1 MQSESLEFS
10 LLSIFSFL
18 SFFSF
23 FIIQKFSHKIMGGL
37 LLDNDFD
44 KPQAF
49 HKSDIPRSGGLACLI
64 SFYIF
69 ALLNNLLFTTIYID
83 YLALGTGLFLIGFLE
98 DIKFRLSP
106 KARLALMTAIL
117 LFSVKIFSI
126 QIYGIDFIIL
136 NQILSIKIFYLL
148 FIILCFL
155 FIVNGSN
162 LVDGFNGLLAFQLI
176 IINSILL
183 FINIENEFQSLSI
196 LITAQIIIL
205 LIFLLFN
212 FPSAKIFMGDGGAYL
227 FGAFTALNVIETNNL
242 NPNVSSFFFTILLF
256 YLFFEVFFSFIRKLV
271 KKKSPIKP
279 DSEHLHMLS
288 YKILNFKNSYRDCN
302 YLNTL
307 YINFIYCLL
316 VLPSILVRENG
327 TMCKYWF
334 FSLIIIYLLTYFK
347 LNSFVKKKIDI

>member
-37 LLDNDFD
+37 LLDSDFD

-83 YLALGTGLFLIGFLE
+83 YLVLGTGLFLIGFLD

-106 KARLALMTAIL
+106 KARLALMTVIL
-117 LFSVKIFSI
+117 LFSIKIFSI
-126 QIYGIDFIIL
+126 EIYGIDFIIL

-183 FINIENEFQSLSI
+183 FINIENELLPLSI

-227 FGAFTALNVIETNNL
+227 FGSFTALNVIETNNL

>member
-18 SFFSF
+18 SFFTF
-23 FIIQKFSHKIMGGL
+23 FIVQKFSHKIRNGL
-37 LLDNDFD
+37 LLDSDFD

-49 HKSDIPRSGGLACLI
+49 HKSNIPRSGGLACLI
-64 SFYIF
+64 SFLIF
-69 ALLNNLLFTTIYID
+69 AILNNLLFFSFYFD
-83 YLALGTGLFLIGFLE
+83 YLVLGTGLFLIGFLD

-106 KARLALMTAIL
+106 KARLTLMASIL
-117 LFSVKIFSI
+117 LISVKFFSI
-126 QIYGIDFIIL
+126 QIYGIDLIFL
-136 NQILSIKIFYLL
+136 NKILSIEIFYIF

-155 FIVNGSN
+155 FIINGSN
-162 LVDGFNGLLAFQLI
+162 LIDGFNGLLAFQLI

-183 FINIENEFQSLSI
+183 FINIENELQPFSMI
-196 LITAQIIIL
+196 ITAQIITL

-288 YKILNFKNSYRDCN
+288 YKILNFKNSHRDCN

-316 VLPSILVRENG
+316 VLPSILVKENG

>member
-18 SFFSF
+18 SFFTF
-23 FIIQKFSHKIMGGL
+23 FIIQKFSHKIMDGL
-37 LLDNDFD
+37 LLDSDFY

-64 SFYIF
+64 SFFIF
-69 ALLNNLLFTTIYID
+69 VILHNLLFSIFYVD
-83 YLALGTGLFLIGFLE
+83 YLVLGTGLFLIGFLD

-106 KARLALMTAIL
+106 KVRLASMTAIL
-117 LFSVKIFSI
+117 LISVKVFSI

-183 FINIENEFQSLSI
+183 FINIENELLPLSI

-227 FGAFTALNVIETNNL
+227 FGTFTALIVIETNKIAAIEANL
-242 NPNVSSFFFTILLF
+242 AFG
-256 YLFFEVFFSFIRKLV
+256 
-271 KKKSPIKP
+271 
-279 DSEHLHMLS
+279 LS
-288 YKILNFKNSYRDCN
+288 LNFISSKKPTKNKP
-302 YLNTL
+302 
-307 YINFIYCLL
+307 
-316 VLPSILVRENG
+316 VPS
-327 TMCKYWF
+327 TK
-334 FSLIIIYLLTYFK
+334 
-347 LNSFVKKKIDI
+347 

>member
-1 MQSESLEFS
+1 M
-10 LLSIFSFL
+10 
-18 SFFSF
+18 
-23 FIIQKFSHKIMGGL
+23 
-37 LLDNDFD
+37 
-44 KPQAF
+44 
-49 HKSDIPRSGGLACLI
+49 
-64 SFYIF
+64 
-69 ALLNNLLFTTIYID
+69 FTTFYID
-83 YLALGTGLFLIGFLE
+83 YLVLGTGLFLIGFLD

-106 KARLALMTAIL
+106 KVRLALMTAIL
-117 LFSVKIFSI
+117 LVSVKIFSI
-126 QIYGIDFIIL
+126 EIYGIDFIIL
-136 NQILSIKIFYLL
+136 NQILSIKILYLF

-155 FIVNGSN
+155 FIINGSN

-183 FINIENEFQSLSI
+183 FINIENELQPLSI

-279 DSEHLHMLS
+279 DNEHLHMLS

-316 VLPSILVRENG
+316 VLPSILVKENG

-334 FSLIIIYLLTYFK
+334 FFLIIIYLLTYFK

>member
-18 SFFSF
+18 SFFTF
-23 FIIQKFSHKIMGGL
+23 FVIQKFSHKILGGSL
-37 LLDNDFD
+37 FDNDFD

-49 HKSDIPRSGGLACLI
+49 HRSDVPRSGGLACII
-64 SFYIF
+64 SFFIF
-69 ALLNNLLFTTIYID
+69 ILLNNLLFSSFYLD
-83 YLALGTGLFLIGFLE
+83 YLVLGTGLFLIGFLD

-106 KARLALMTAIL
+106 KARLVSMTVFL
-117 LFSVKIFSI
+117 LISVKVFSV
-126 QIYGIDFIIL
+126 QITGIDLIFL
-136 NQILSIKIFYLL
+136 NKILSIKIIYFL
-148 FIILCFL
+148 FIVLCFL
-155 FIVNGSN
+155 FIINGSN
-162 LVDGFNGLLAFQLI
+162 LIDGFNGLLAFQLI

-183 FINIENEFQSLSI
+183 FINIESNYQTFSVF
-196 LITAQIIIL
+196 ITAQIIIL

-227 FGAFTALNVIETNNL
+227 FGTFTALNVIETNNL

-256 YLFFEVFFSFIRKLV
+256 YLFFEVFFSFLRKLIQ
-271 KKKSPIKP
+271 KKSPIKP
-279 DSEHLHMLS
+279 DGDHLHMLS
-288 YKILNFKNSYRDCN
+288 YKILNLKKPGRDNN

-307 YINFIYCLL
+307 FINLIYCLI

-327 TMCKYWF
+327 TICKYWF
-334 FSLIIIYLLTYFK
+334 FALIIIYILTYIR

>member
-18 SFFSF
+18 SFFTF
-23 FIIQKFSHKIMGGL
+23 FLIQKFSHKIMGGL
-37 LLDNDFD
+37 LLDTDFD

-49 HKSDIPRSGGLACLI
+49 HKSEIPRSGGLACLI
-64 SFYIF
+64 SFFIF
-69 ALLNNLLFTTIYID
+69 VMLNNLLFTTFYVD
-83 YLALGTGLFLIGFLE
+83 YLALGTGLFLIGFLD

-106 KARLALMTAIL
+106 KARLASMTAIL
-117 LFSVKIFSI
+117 FVSIKVFSI
-126 QIYGIDFIIL
+126 QIYGVDFIFL
-136 NQILSIKIFYLL
+136 NQILSIKIVYLF

-155 FIVNGSN
+155 FIINGSN
-162 LVDGFNGLLAFQLI
+162 LIDGFNGLLAFQLI

-183 FINIENEFQSLSI
+183 FINIENELQSLSI

-227 FGAFTALNVIETNNL
+227 FGTFTALNVIETNNS

-256 YLFFEVFFSFIRKLV
+256 YLFFEVFFSFLRKLAQ
-271 KKKSPIKP
+271 KKSPIKP

-288 YKILNFKNSYRDCN
+288 YKILNIKNPDRDCN

-307 YINFIYCLL
+307 YLNLIYCLL

-327 TMCKYWF
+327 MICKYWF
-334 FSLIIIYLLTYFK
+334 FSLIIIYLLGYFR

>member
-18 SFFSF
+18 SFFTF
-23 FIIQKFSHKIMGGL
+23 FIIQKFSHKIMDGL
-37 LLDNDFD
+37 LLDSDFD

-49 HKSDIPRSGGLACLI
+49 HKSNIPRSGGLACLI
-64 SFYIF
+64 SFFIF
-69 ALLNNLLFTTIYID
+69 ATLNNLLFSSLYVD
-83 YLALGTGLFLIGFLE
+83 YLVLGTGLFLIGFLD

-106 KARLALMTAIL
+106 KVRLATMTAIL
-117 LFSVKIFSI
+117 LVSVKVFSV
-126 QIYGIDFIIL
+126 QIYGIDFIFL
-136 NQILSIKIFYLL
+136 NKILSIKIVYLF

-155 FIVNGSN
+155 FIINGSN
-162 LVDGFNGLLAFQLI
+162 LIDGFNGLLAFQLI

-183 FINIENEFQSLSI
+183 FINIDNELQPLSI

-242 NPNVSSFFFTILLF
+242 NTNVSSFFFTILLF
-256 YLFFEVFFSFIRKLV
+256 YLFFEVFFSFFRKLV
-271 KKKSPIKP
+271 QKKSPIKP
-279 DSEHLHMLS
+279 DGEHLHMLS
-288 YKILNFKNSYRDCN
+288 YKILNLKNPDKDCN

-307 YINFIYCLL
+307 LINLTYSFF

-327 TMCKYWF
+327 SMCKYWF
-334 FSLIIIYLLTYFK
+334 FSLIIIYLLAYFR

>member
-18 SFFSF
+18 SFFTF
-23 FIIQKFSHKIMGGL
+23 FIIQKFSHKIMNGL
-37 LLDNDFD
+37 LLDSDFD

-49 HKSDIPRSGGLACLI
+49 HKSDIPRSGGLACLV
-64 SFYIF
+64 SFFIF
-69 ALLNNLLFTTIYID
+69 ATLNNLLFSSFYVD
-83 YLALGTGLFLIGFLE
+83 YLVLGTGLFLIGFLD

-106 KARLALMTAIL
+106 KARLISMTAIL
-117 LFSVKIFSI
+117 LVSVKVFSI
-126 QIYGIDFIIL
+126 QIYGIDLIFL
-136 NQILSIKIFYLL
+136 NKILSIKIVYLF

-155 FIVNGSN
+155 FIINGSN
-162 LVDGFNGLLAFQLI
+162 LIDGFNGLLAFQLI

-183 FINIENEFQSLSI
+183 FINIENEIQPLSI

-227 FGAFTALNVIETNNL
+227 LGTFTALNVIETNNL
-242 NPNVSSFFFTILLF
+242 NTNVSSFFFTILLF
-256 YLFFEVFFSFIRKLV
+256 YLFFEVFFSFLRKLV
-271 KKKSPIKP
+271 QKKSPIKP

-288 YKILNFKNSYRDCN
+288 YKILNLKNPNRDCN

-307 YINFIYCLL
+307 FINLTYCLL
-316 VLPSILVRENG
+316 VLPSILVREDG
-327 TMCKYWF
+327 TVCKYWF
-334 FSLIIIYLLTYFK
+334 FSLIIIYLLAYFR